1 MWCCECFGKVN
12 GHPMPRTIQYDSREK
27 CTTMTV
33 MHLFLM
39 SYPRRPRYSEWTP
52 NTYLRRPGRF
62 TQSMGIL
69 MKSSRQCPFAHLNR
83 YFLWGA
89 SHTPVISVK
98 CRIRTVY
105 FARICNTNY
114 TIYFNPVNNFDWQL
128 KQKMRSLKQKFGPEH
143 IFVHFP
149 GFWQLESLGRQEGLA
164 AVQCLASKSAIMN
177 SFPTGIGYFFLIAQN
192 PTVTLYWTSQACFY
206 TKSEL
211 SKELD
216 WPNSWQI
223 QN

>member
-1 MWCCECFGKVN
+1 MDTQYILEKAWKVYSIN
-12 GHPMPRTIQYDSREK
+12 GDIKVVLLLNWKVFNENFFNEAEIRCRRNTIYLSSRF
-27 CTTMTV
+27 
-33 MHLFLM
+33 LF
-39 SYPRRPRYSEWTP
+39 
-52 NTYLRRPGRF
+52 
-62 TQSMGIL
+62 
-69 MKSSRQCPFAHLNR
+69 RQCPIAHLNR

-89 SHTPVISVK
+89 SLTHVISVK

-105 FARICNTNY
+105 FARVCNTNY

-149 GFWQLESLGRQEGLA
+149 GFWQLESLGRQEELA

-177 SFPTGIGYFFLIAQN
+177 SFPTGIGYFFLIAEN